1 MSLSTEDESTVDLRF
16 HWLPFTVAYWA
27 FAVIVAIALQD
38 AWVLFGFWLANPLVL
53 AAFLLL
59 RMRGDPAAGSA
70 PALRSCGCQPQ
81 ERSDSRGVLLMPRES
96 FVLLDVR
103 PKGLEPPTS

>member
-27 FAVIVAIALQD
+27 VAVVVAIVLQD

-59 RMRGDPAAGSA
+59 RMRRDPAAEPASA
-70 PALRSCGCQPQ
+70 MRS
-81 ERSDSRGVLLMPRES
+81 SAASTVT
-96 FVLLDVR
+96 
-103 PKGLEPPTS
+103 PTGMAHR